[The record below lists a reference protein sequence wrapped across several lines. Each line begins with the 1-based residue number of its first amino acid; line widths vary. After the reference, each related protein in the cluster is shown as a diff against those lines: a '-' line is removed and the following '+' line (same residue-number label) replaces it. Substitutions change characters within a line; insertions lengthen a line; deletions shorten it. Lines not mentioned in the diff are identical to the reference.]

1 MARQWENIA
10 GIPEDDMRLL
20 IAIWSAQSAAER
32 MAASLGRLGKII
44 ATRHRTITSSE
55 VRGMP
60 CTADVVWDSTEEDSE
75 PATATP
81 EALPHDA
88 KLSDQQIERADRG
101 AE

>member
-60 CTADVVWDSTEEDSE
+60 CTADVVWDSREDDDAE
-75 PATATP
+75 TATP